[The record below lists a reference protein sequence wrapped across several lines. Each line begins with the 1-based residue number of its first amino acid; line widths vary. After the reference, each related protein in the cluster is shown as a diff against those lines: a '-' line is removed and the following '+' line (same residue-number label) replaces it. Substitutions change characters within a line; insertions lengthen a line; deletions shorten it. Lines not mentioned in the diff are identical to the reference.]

1 MDTKAMNTPANGLN
15 RILAIGFMGFSLA
28 YLLTLGLRPY
38 AFSWVVKTIPICS
51 LVVFAFF
58 NIPGKKGKLMTLG
71 FFFSCMGD
79 VLLELDGWFEAGMGA
94 FILAHLFYIPVFLN
108 RPGLRPGRLLIMGI
122 MVAFSLGFGWFLFP
136 FLGPMMIPIYVY
148 LGVISLMGVSVC
160 LGQANHGLVILGAG
174 LFIIS
179 DSLIAYTMFVS
190 PVFLSSLW
198 VMATYYAAQALLG
211 LGVAKALG
219 SESAHPAGGVSSL

>member
-1 MDTKAMNTPANGLN
+1 MDTMNIRTNGLN

-38 AFSWVVKTIPICS
+38 ALSWVVKTIPVCC

-58 NIPGKKGKLMTLG
+58 NIPGKQGKLMTLG
-71 FFFSCMGD
+71 FFFSCAGD
-79 VLLELDGWFEAGMGA
+79 VLLELPGLFEAGMGA
-94 FILAHLFYIPVFLN
+94 FILAHCFYIPVFLN
-108 RPGLRPGRLLIMGI
+108 RPGLSPGRLFIMGT
-122 MVAFSLGFGWFLFP
+122 MVAFCVGLGWLISP

-148 LGVISLMGVSVC
+148 LGVISLMGVSAC
-160 LGQANHGLVILGAG
+160 LGTANHRLVIVGAS

-190 PVFLSSLW
+190 PIFLSSLW
-198 VMATYYAAQALLG
+198 VMTTYYAAQALLG
-211 LGVAKALG
+211 LGMAKTLALG
-219 SESAHPAGGVSSL
+219 PAYPAG

>member
-1 MDTKAMNTPANGLN
+1 MDTMNSQANGLN
-15 RILAIGFMGFSLA
+15 RILAIGFMGFALA

-38 AFSWVVKTIPICS
+38 ALSWVVKTIPICC
-51 LVVFAFF
+51 LVVFAFL
-58 NIPGKKGKLMTLG
+58 NIPGKRGRLMTLG

-79 VLLELDGWFEAGMGA
+79 VLLELEGWFEAGMGA

-108 RPGLRPGRLLIMGI
+108 RPGLRPGPLLIMGI
-122 MVAFSLGFGWFLFP
+122 MVTFSLGFGWFLFP
-136 FLGPMMIPIYVY
+136 FLGSMMIPIYVY
-148 LGVISLMGVSVC
+148 LGVISLMGVSAC

-179 DSLIAYTMFVS
+179 DSLIAYTMFVT

-211 LGVAKALG
+211 LGVAKTLASG
-219 SESAHPAGGVSSL
+219 PAHPTGGVSSL